1 MTNAWGD
8 WEGQVVNG
16 EFHLQ
21 KYLGGSEQSG
31 VFLTQLPGQQPQQAA
46 IKLIR
51 ADTANAEFRL
61 LRWEM
66 AKSLSHPNLIRLY
79 RSGRCQLGAIN
90 LIFVVM
96 EYAEENLGQ
105 IIPERPLTPA
115 EAQEMLDPTLDALAY
130 LHGQGLVHGRL
141 NPANIM
147 ALNDR
152 LKLASDHIYRA
163 GDSIPGPQEPDVYTP
178 PESRNEIAS
187 PAADVWSLGITLAEV
202 LTQHPPSWDEKD
214 GADPLLPAG
223 LPAPFL
229 EIVRGC
235 LSRDPA
241 SRWTI
246 ADINAHLHPP
256 SPLPQ
261 KPVAQPPG
269 VTKPLPQKPVTQQP
283 IAVRPRV
290 TMLAIV
296 AAIVVAVRRA
306 GLAIARGRRTMPAMV
321 AAIVVAVLL
330 AGWGLFHRSSNQGKN
345 RQTVSP
351 IPEEQK
357 PNPSAGVAPV
367 TSGSKSKPSP
377 ASSARS
383 AKPSSPQPAA
393 PPTTPNQSSA
403 QNQVIHQ
410 VLPYVP
416 QTARDTILG
425 TIRVSIKVQVDPS
438 GSVAE
443 SEFDSPGPSKYF
455 ARLAMEAA
463 QGWKFVPDAQAASRE
478 FILRFEFTNAETKA
492 SGARISH

>member
-1 MTNAWGD
+1 MSNAWGD

-21 KYLGGSEQSG
+21 KYLGGFEQSG

-46 IKLIR
+46 IKLIP

-61 LRWEM
+61 SRWEM

-79 RSGRCQLGAIN
+79 RSGGCQLGAIN

-105 IIPERPLTPA
+105 IIPERPLTLA
-115 EAQEMLDPTLDALAY
+115 EAQEMLDPILDALAY
-130 LHGQGLVHGRL
+130 LHGQGFVLGRL
-141 NPANIM
+141 GPANIM
-147 ALNDR
+147 AINDR
-152 LKLASDHIYRA
+152 LKLASDHVYRA
-163 GDSIPGPQEPDVYTP
+163 GDSIPGPQEPDVYMP
-178 PESRNEIAS
+178 PETTNGTAS
-187 PAADVWSLGITLAEV
+187 PAADVWSLGMTLAEV
-202 LTQHPPSWDEKD
+202 LTQHPPSWSYKSD
-214 GADPLLPAG
+214 ADPVLPAD
-223 LPAPFL
+223 LPAPF
-229 EIVRGC
+229 VDSVGGC
-235 LSRDPA
+235 LRRDPA

-246 ADINAHLHPP
+246 ADINAHLHPA
-256 SPLPQ
+256 SPVPQ
-261 KPVAQPPG
+261 KPATHQPAA
-269 VTKPLPQKPVTQQP
+269 
-283 IAVRPRV
+283 IRPRFV
-290 TMLAIV
+290 MPAIV

-306 GLAIARGRRTMPAMV
+306 GLAFARGRRTMPAIV
-321 AAIVVAVLL
+321 AAIVIAVLL
-330 AGWGLFHRSSNQGKN
+330 ASWGLLHRRSGEGKN

-351 IPEEQK
+351 TPAEPK
-357 PNPSAGVAPV
+357 PTPSADMAPV
-367 TSGSKSKPSP
+367 ASGSKSKHSP

-410 VLPYVP
+410 VLPDVP

-443 SEFDSPGPSKYF
+443 SEFDSPGPSRYF

-492 SGARISH
+492 SGARVSH